1 MNPSM
6 PKKPLSSQLGQ
17 TPDQHSMRLVL
28 QSCLERLDRLDCR
41 VHEEIQEVRSIFRNL
56 LDNCQS
62 DVTKEGSGG
71 CDSTVDSQAGLDGL
85 NAIPALMSS
94 HDHCF
99 MPLLAPHRTSF
110 GVMRSLSEGTGPTQS
125 LLPHGTY
132 NSAGYGPIQSSL
144 TRPQYS
150 MYSESFTALHDLH
163 VTESSSEGADLR
175 PENLPV
181 SLDSSL
187 RGTSNSVHES
197 TAQPFQG
204 IYFDEH
210 ANKVKD
216 KVKCTWNGC
225 SALVNKD
232 NLTRHIKEVHEGQIK
247 AVCAGCRREFKRP
260 YQLNEHIL
268 RSRCGK
274 S

>member
-1 MNPSM
+1 M

-56 LDNCQS
+56 HDNCQS
-62 DVTKEGSGG
+62 DVTMEGSGG

-125 LLPHGTY
+125 EFAVYTAISFKHLSCKNRPIATWNLQFRRLWTHSIFP
-132 NSAGYGPIQSSL
+132 NSASVQ
-144 TRPQYS
+144 
-150 MYSESFTALHDLH
+150 H
-163 VTESSSEGADLR
+163 VL
-175 PENLPV
+175 
-181 SLDSSL
+181 
-187 RGTSNSVHES
+187 
-197 TAQPFQG
+197 
-204 IYFDEH
+204 
-210 ANKVKD
+210 
-216 KVKCTWNGC
+216 
-225 SALVNKD
+225 
-232 NLTRHIKEVHEGQIK
+232 
-247 AVCAGCRREFKRP
+247 
-260 YQLNEHIL
+260 
-268 RSRCGK
+268 
-274 S
+274 